1 MKKIV
6 LLLLPLSIFAQS
18 YEVLFLGNSYT
29 YSNNMPNMASQIATS
44 LGDTLLVEMNA
55 PGGWKLEQHAAN
67 NSSSIQK
74 IQEKNWDYVVLQAQ
88 SNEPSFPPSQVE
100 QETYP
105 FAQIL
110 VDSIESNYSCTEPIF
125 FMTWGRKN
133 GDNIN
138 GQFYPIISTYLGM
151 QQRLRESYLEMGIDN
166 DATVAPVGMA
176 WKESINTNPN
186 FELYTNDESHPNIA
200 GSYLTACVFYCTIFQ
215 ESCLGA
221 SFFPSALSSDE
232 AATLQSI
239 ASAVVLDS
247 TQVWNMFAI
256 QSVDT
261 TQSSTNTYEFNVQA
275 SNYEGLEWDFG
286 DGTTDDNPNT
296 THSFTNTQNTVT
308 LSLFTNDSCL
318 VKNYTFDINTTTNI
332 NTYDPK
338 DDRGIQIYPN
348 PISHELNIEVLNES
362 RVRIFNALGKLVF
375 DKNVKGHQR
384 LNFEN
389 QPNGYYMIQISNE
402 QGFVSHKM
410 IKI

>member
-6 LLLLPLSIFAQS
+6 LLLLPLSLFAQS

-29 YSNNMPNMASQIATS
+29 FYNNMPNMASQIATS
-44 LGDTLLVEMNA
+44 LGDTLLVELNA

-88 SNEPSFPPSQVE
+88 SNEPSFPPSQVA

-105 FAQIL
+105 YAQIL

-138 GQFYPIISTYLGM
+138 GQIYPIISTYAGM

-186 FELYTNDESHPNIA
+186 FELYTNDESHPNEA
-200 GSYLTACVFYCTIFQ
+200 GSYLAACVFYCTIFQ
-215 ESCLGA
+215 ESCVGS
-221 SFFPSALSSDE
+221 SFYPNSLSSDE

-239 ASAVVLDS
+239 ASSVVLDS
-247 TQVWNMFAI
+247 TQVWNMFDI

-261 TQSSTNTYEFNVQA
+261 TQSNANTYEFNVQA
-275 SNYEGLEWDFG
+275 SNYEGLVWDFG
-286 DGTTDDNPNT
+286 DGNTDDNPIS
-296 THSFTNTQNTVT
+296 THSFTNTQNTVI
-308 LSLFTNDSCL
+308 LSVYTNDSCL
-318 VKNYTFDINTTTNI
+318 IKNYSIDVNI
-332 NTYDPK
+332 NTNNMTQEPIDQTE
-338 DDRGIQIYPN
+338 IQIFPN
-348 PISHELNIEVLNES
+348 PVNQVLNLKVLKKS
-362 RVRIFNALGKLVF
+362 NLRVYNAVGKLII
-375 DKNVKGHQR
+375 DQTILGHES
-384 LNFEN
+384 LNFDHY
-389 QPNGYYMIQISNE
+389 PNGYYFIQISND
-402 QGFVSHKM
+402 QGTTSHKM
-410 IKI
+410 IKQ